1 MDYAAIFK
9 IALRA
14 LTRNKMRSLLT
25 MLGIIIGVAAVIA
38 TVGVGKGA
46 QQKAEEQIASM
57 GTNLVYVSA
66 GSTNAGGVRIGVG
79 ATKSLVYDDMKA
91 IQREVPGVA
100 LVAPGSGAS
109 AQVVYENTNWGTRV
123 TGTEPAFFD
132 IRSWAFSSGGSF
144 SQDEVDREE
153 NVAVLGETVRRNLFG
168 NGNPVGQTIRI
179 GTLPFKVVGVL
190 AAKGAQG
197 MGGDQDDTVVVP
209 ITTLQKKM
217 NGQDWL
223 QNIVVSATSRE
234 ASYSVQQQIT
244 AVLRD
249 RHHIRRGQD
258 DDFTVRNLADI
269 AQMADQQAQIMTLL
283 LASVAGVSLIVGGIG
298 IMNIMLVS
306 VTERTREIG
315 IRIAIGATEED
326 VLRQFLT
333 ESVVLS
339 IAGGIVGIIV
349 GAGASLII
357 TKVLGWAILISPL
370 AVGAAF
376 GFSMMVGVF
385 FGYYPARKA
394 ARLDPIEALRFE

>member
-66 GSTNAGGVRIGVG
+66 GSTNSGGVRIGVG
-79 ATKSLVYDDMKA
+79 ATKTLVEEDMTA
-91 IQREVPGVA
+91 IAREVPGVSA
-100 LVAPGSGAS
+100 VAPGSGAS

-123 TGTEPAFFD
+123 TGTDPQFFN
-132 IRSWAFSSGGSF
+132 IRAWPFSSGGSF
-144 SQDEVDREE
+144 SQDDVDHEE

-168 NGNPVGQTIRI
+168 SADPVGQTIRI
-179 GTLPFKVVGVL
+179 GNLPFKVVGVL
-190 AAKGAQG
+190 APKGAQG
-197 MGGDQDDTVVVP
+197 MGGDQDDTVVIP
-209 ITTLQKKM
+209 ITTLQKKV

-223 QNIVVSATSRE
+223 QYIMVSATSRD

-244 AVLRD
+244 SLLRD
-249 RHHIRRGQD
+249 RHHIRSPQD

-339 IAGGIVGIIV
+339 IAGGIAGIIV

>member
-1 MDYAAIFK
+1 MDYTAIFK

-46 QQKAEEQIASM
+46 QKKAEEQIASM
-57 GTNLVYVSA
+57 GTNLVFVSA
-66 GSTNAGGVRIGVG
+66 GSTNSGGVRIGVG
-79 ATKSLVYDDMKA
+79 ATKSLVEEDMTA
-91 IQREVPGVA
+91 IAREVPGVSA
-100 LVAPGSGAS
+100 VAPGSGAS
-109 AQVVYENTNWGTRV
+109 AQVVYENTNWGTRI
-123 TGTEPAFFD
+123 TGTSPEFFD
-132 IRSWAFSSGGSF
+132 IRAWPFSSGSTF
-144 SQDEVDREE
+144 TQEDVDHEA

-168 NGNPVGQTIRI
+168 NGDAVGQTIRI
-179 GTLPFKVVGVL
+179 GNLPFKVVGVL

-209 ITTLQKKM
+209 ISTLQKKI

-223 QNIVVSATSRE
+223 QYIMVSATSRD

-244 AVLRD
+244 ALLRD
-249 RHHIRRGQD
+249 RHHIRRPSD

-339 IAGGIVGIIV
+339 IAGGIAGIIV